1 MPTATSPLMDLPPE
15 LRNLIYEHVFH
26 DTAPEKIDLFSSRP
40 PGSGL
45 VATNR
50 LLRSET
56 KAMCD
61 DICNNFWRSHT
72 FTVEIDFF
80 AGDRI
85 TYRAAMISRCKKL
98 GNVPVMR
105 VIVETDWVHESRS
118 ARLFTQY
125 SHPDDLKLWIMV
137 GDKKP
142 YERSAKVSEP
152 YMIQSDDRS
161 CLDVKK
167 LVKWELNTLLT
178 FPLREY
184 KKKEYAQLRALG
196 VS

>member
-1 MPTATSPLMDLPPE
+1 MPPATSSFINLPPE
-15 LRNLIYEHVFH
+15 LRNLVYEHVFQN
-26 DTAPEKIDLFSSRP
+26 TAPETKDLFSSKA

-56 KAMCD
+56 KPIYE
-61 DICNNFWRSHT
+61 DIYKSFWRSHT

-105 VIVETDWVHESRS
+105 VIVETNWVHESRG

-125 SHPDDLKLWIMV
+125 SHPDDLKVWITT
-137 GDKKP
+137 GEKKP

-152 YMIQSDDRS
+152 HIIQSDDQS
-161 CLDVKK
+161 CLNVKK
-167 LVKWELNTLLT
+167 LVKWALNTLLT
-178 FPLREY
+178 FPLRGY

-196 VS
+196 AS

>member
-1 MPTATSPLMDLPPE
+1 MPTATSPLMNLPPE
-15 LRNLIYEHVFH
+15 LRNLIYEHVFQN
-26 DTAPEKIDLFSSRP
+26 TAPETKDLFSSKA

-56 KAMCD
+56 KSIYE
-61 DICNNFWRSHT
+61 DIYNNFWRSHT

-85 TYRAAMISRCKKL
+85 TYRAAMISRCKEL

-125 SHPDDLKLWIMV
+125 SHPDDLKVWITT
-137 GDKKP
+137 GEKKP

-152 YMIQSDDRS
+152 YMIQSDDQS

-167 LVKWELNTLLT
+167 LVKWELHTLLT
-178 FPLREY
+178 FPLRGY
-184 KKKEYAQLRALG
+184 KKKEYAKLKALDA
-196 VS
+196 S

>member
-1 MPTATSPLMDLPPE
+1 MPPATSSFINLPPE
-15 LRNLIYEHVFH
+15 LRNLFYEHVFQN
-26 DTAPEKIDLFSSRP
+26 TAPETKDLFSSKA

-56 KAMCD
+56 KPIYE
-61 DICNNFWRSHT
+61 DIYKSFWRSHT

-105 VIVETDWVHESRS
+105 VIVETNWVHESRS

-125 SHPDDLKLWIMV
+125 SHPDELKVWITT
-137 GDKKP
+137 GEKKP

-152 YMIQSDDRS
+152 HIIQSDDQS

-178 FPLREY
+178 FPLRGY

-196 VS
+196 AS

>member
-1 MPTATSPLMDLPPE
+1 MQTTTSPLLNLPPE

-26 DTAPEKIDLFSSRP
+26 DTAPEKKDLFSSRP
-40 PGSGL
+40 PGSGI
-45 VATNR
+45 VETNR

-56 KAMCD
+56 KAICD
-61 DICNNFWRSHT
+61 DVYNSFWRSHT

-125 SHPDDLKLWIMV
+125 SHPDDLKLWIMT
-137 GDKKP
+137 GEKKS
-142 YERSAKVSEP
+142 YERSTKVSEP

-196 VS
+196 IS

>member
-1 MPTATSPLMDLPPE
+1 MPPATSSFINLPPE
-15 LRNLIYEHVFH
+15 LRNLVYEHVFQN
-26 DTAPEKIDLFSSRP
+26 TAPETKDLFSSKA

-56 KAMCD
+56 KPIYE
-61 DICNNFWRSHT
+61 DIHKSFWRSHT

-105 VIVETDWVHESRS
+105 VIVETNWVHESRS

-125 SHPDDLKLWIMV
+125 SHPDDLKVWITT
-137 GDKKP
+137 GEKKP

-152 YMIQSDDRS
+152 HIIQSDDQS
-161 CLDVKK
+161 CLNVKK

-178 FPLREY
+178 FPLRGY

-196 VS
+196 AS

>member
-1 MPTATSPLMDLPPE
+1 MSPATSPLINLPPE
-15 LRNLIYEHVFH
+15 LRNLIYEHVFQN
-26 DTAPEKIDLFSSRP
+26 TASETKDLFSSKA

-56 KAMCD
+56 KPIYE
-61 DICNNFWRSHT
+61 DIYKSFWRSHT

-105 VIVETDWVHESRS
+105 VIVETNWVHESRS

-125 SHPDDLKLWIMV
+125 SHPDDLKVWITT
-137 GDKKP
+137 GEKKP

-152 YMIQSDDRS
+152 HIIQSDDQS
-161 CLDVKK
+161 CLNVKK

-178 FPLREY
+178 FPLRGY

-196 VS
+196 AS

>member
-1 MPTATSPLMDLPPE
+1 
-15 LRNLIYEHVFH
+15 EHVFQN
-26 DTAPEKIDLFSSRP
+26 TAPETKDLFSSKA

-56 KAMCD
+56 KPIYE
-61 DICNNFWRSHT
+61 DIYNSFWRSHT

-85 TYRAAMISRCKKL
+85 TYRAAMISRCKEL

-105 VIVETDWVHESRS
+105 
-118 ARLFTQY
+118 Y
-125 SHPDDLKLWIMV
+125 SYPDDLRLWITT
-137 GDKKP
+137 GEKKP

-152 YMIQSDDRS
+152 YMIQSDDQS

-167 LVKWELNTLLT
+167 LVKWELKTLLT
-178 FPLREY
+178 FPLRES

-196 VS
+196 AS

>member
-1 MPTATSPLMDLPPE
+1 MPTATSPLMNLPPE
-15 LRNLIYEHVFH
+15 LRNLIYEYAFQN
-26 DTAPEKIDLFSSRP
+26 TAPEKKELFSSRP

-45 VATNR
+45 VAANR

-56 KAMCD
+56 KAIHE
-61 DICNNFWRSHT
+61 DIYDGFWRSHT

-80 AGDRI
+80 AGDKI

-125 SHPDDLKLWIMV
+125 SHPDDLTIWIMV
-137 GDKKP
+137 GEKKP
-142 YERSAKVSEP
+142 YERSAKVWEP
-152 YMIQSDDRS
+152 HLIQSEDRS

-167 LVKWELNTLLT
+167 LVKWELNALLS
-178 FPLREY
+178 FPLREF
-184 KKKEYAQLRALG
+184 KKKEYDQIRLSSA
-196 VS
+196 S

>member
-1 MPTATSPLMDLPPE
+1 MPAATSPFMNLPPE
-15 LRNLIYEHVFH
+15 LRNLIYEHVFQN
-26 DTAPEKIDLFSSRP
+26 TAPETKDLFSSKP

-56 KAMCD
+56 KPIYEEIYD
-61 DICNNFWRSHT
+61 SFWRSHT

-85 TYRAAMISRCKKL
+85 TYRAAMISRCKEL

-105 VIVETDWVHESRS
+105 VIVETKWVHESRS

-125 SHPDDLKLWIMV
+125 SYPDDLKLWITT
-137 GDKKP
+137 GEKKP

-152 YMIQSDDRS
+152 YMIQSDDQS

-178 FPLREY
+178 FPLRQS
-184 KKKEYAQLRALG
+184 KKKEYSQLKALD